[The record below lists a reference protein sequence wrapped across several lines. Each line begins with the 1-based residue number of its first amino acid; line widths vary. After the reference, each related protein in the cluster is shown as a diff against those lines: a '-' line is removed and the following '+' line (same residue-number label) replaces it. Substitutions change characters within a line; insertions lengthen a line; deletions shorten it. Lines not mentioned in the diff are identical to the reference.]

1 MIRTN
6 KDLVFA
12 ITVILWLTSSI
23 LCYIV
28 YGDTGVCISNIVCS
42 FLFSIIVLIKL
53 RYRRFSLWLEKKYNG
68 KST

>member
-28 YGDTGVCISNIVCS
+28 YGNVGVYVTHILFT
-42 FLFSIIVLIKL
+42 FLFSIILLIKL
-53 RYRRFSLWLEKKYNG
+53 RHKRFNLWLEKKYNG
-68 KST
+68 